1 MFNRGYLHISLVAMF
16 AFALPA
22 AKSADTGTIKGKVTI
37 KNAKHNGNAVVYLE
51 EVEVEGA
58 ERPSAKHK
66 MWQKE
71 KQFSPQVLVVQKG
84 DEVEF
89 PNGDKLFHNVFS
101 VSRPS
106 RFDLGLYQS
115 GETKTV
121 KFKRTGVVD
130 VYCNIHP
137 QMVAKILI
145 VENKFFFETDKDGA
159 FSLDGVPPGT
169 YDLVAWHPHGEPV
182 EQKVT
187 VSAGGKVTV
196 DLTVSTSDG
205 SDTHTRKDGTPYGR
219 YK

>member
-1 MFNRGYLHISLVAMF
+1 MIKYFHLPLLATFVI
-16 AFALPA
+16 ALPA
-22 AKSADTGTIKGKVTI
+22 AKAADTGTIKGKVTI
-37 KNAKHNGNAVVYLE
+37 KGAKHNGNAVVYLE
-51 EVEVEGA
+51 EVDGA
-58 ERPSAKHK
+58 ERPATKHK

-89 PNGDKLFHNVFS
+89 PNGDKIFHNVFS
-101 VSRPS
+101 VSRPM

-145 VENKFFFETDKDGA
+145 VENKFYFETGKDGS
-159 FSLDGVPPGT
+159 FSLEGVPPGT
-169 YDLVAWHPHGEPV
+169 YDLVAWHPGGEPV

-187 VSAGGKVTV
+187 VSAGGRVTV
-196 DLTVSTSDG
+196 DLTVKTSADAE
-205 SDTHTRKDGTPYGR
+205 THTRKDGTPYGR